1 MEPDLGLQ
9 HRSSSNRPQEPRDE
23 DSDSGP
29 ELPGGPSGSAKRR
42 SLLIWLLIA
51 LALASW
57 FWSPLG
63 GQDEGTRI
71 SYTTFREQVTSGNVA
86 QITVSGQEIRGELN
100 NQIQKTTAEGQTR
113 DVTQFVTYLP
123 SFGDEQLLD
132 ELRSQGVVVNTEP
145 PSDFSWWEIALNL
158 LPFLLLIWLGYLFIS
173 RMRGQGQNIF
183 SMGKSQ
189 ARLYD
194 REEERTTFDDVAGA
208 KGAKTELQEVV
219 KFLKDPDRFEKLGGE
234 IPRGVLMVGPPG
246 TGKTLLARAVAGEAE
261 VPFYSVTGSDFMEML
276 VGVGASRVRDLFEE
290 AKKSSPAIVFID
302 ELDSIGRQRGAG
314 LGGGHDEREQ
324 TLNQLLSEMD
334 GFEPNESVI
343 VMAATN
349 RPDILDPALL
359 RPGRFD
365 RQITVALPTMKNRE
379 KILEIH
385 ASEKPLADDVDLE
398 EVARGTPGF
407 SGADLRNL
415 LNEAAL
421 LAARKEKKQ
430 IEAEDVDEA
439 RDKVLM
445 GLEREVPSIE
455 DEEVRML
462 AYHESGHA
470 VLAALLPHSDP
481 IHKVTIIPRGKA
493 MGVTQQLPEREKYIY
508 PKEYMEDRLAV
519 MMGGRAAED
528 LIFDTATSGAAND
541 LQQATKMARKMVL
554 DFGMAEGLEN
564 IALGDGDEHV
574 FLGEELARGKQ
585 YSDGTARE
593 VDEAVKNI
601 LREAFRRAKET
612 LQENRDGLDRLA
624 ETLIEKEELAGDEV
638 VRLLGLEPEEARPE
652 GEQESGEE
660 DTDGDGEAEGT
671 GADVAAAA
679 DESEDG
685 EGPKAE
691 DEVRSDGD
699 TAAATDAGDEG
710 TDETDTAPAGAGPEE
725 KDSQ

>member
-9 HRSSSNRPQEPRDE
+9 HLSSSNRPQEPQDR

-29 ELPGGPSGSAKRR
+29 DLPGGPSGSARRR

-63 GQDEGTRI
+63 GQDEGSRI
-71 SYTTFREQVTSGNVA
+71 SYTTFRDQVTSGNVA

-100 NQIQKTTAEGQTR
+100 SAIQKTTAEGQSR
-113 DVTQFVTYLP
+113 QVSEFVTYLP

-132 ELRSQGVVVNTEP
+132 ELRSQGVEVNTEP

-189 ARLYD
+189 AQLYD
-194 REEERTTFDDVAGA
+194 REEERTSFDDVAGA

-290 AKKSSPAIVFID
+290 AKKNSPAIVFID

-365 RQITVALPTMKNRE
+365 RQITVDLPTMQNRE

-385 ASEKPLADDVDLE
+385 AAEKPLADDVDLG

-421 LAARKEKKQ
+421 LAARKNKSQ

-470 VLAALLPHSDP
+470 VLAAVLPHSDP

-528 LIFDTATSGAAND
+528 LIFGTATSGAAND

-593 VDEAVKNI
+593 VDEAVKKI
-601 LREAFRRAKET
+601 LRDAFQRARRT
-612 LQENRDGLDRLA
+612 LEEKREGLDELA
-624 ETLIEKEELAGDEV
+624 ETLIEKEELPGDEV
-638 VRLLGLEPEEARPE
+638 VRILGLEPEEARPE
-652 GEQESGEE
+652 GEKENESGEDAPGASHGE
-660 DTDGDGEAEGT
+660 ADGDGAAASDDGRSAEAQAESRGTSEAE
-671 GADVAAAA
+671 A
-679 DESEDG
+679 
-685 EGPKAE
+685 
-691 DEVRSDGD
+691 SD
-699 TAAATDAGDEG
+699 A
-710 TDETDTAPAGAGPEE
+710 APAGASSEE
-725 KDSQ
+725 KESSG